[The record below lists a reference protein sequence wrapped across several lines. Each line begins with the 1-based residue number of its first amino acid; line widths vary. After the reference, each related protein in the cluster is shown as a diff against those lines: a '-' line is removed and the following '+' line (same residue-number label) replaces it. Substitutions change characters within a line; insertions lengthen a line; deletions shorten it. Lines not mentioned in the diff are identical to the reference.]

1 MSQINY
7 SDYFIFSHI
16 SGNTTLDKTKIDK
29 KAIKVLPSGMTED
42 ELIDIIQT
50 SKDYSF
56 ILVRND
62 LKRFFKKNV

>member
-16 SGNTTLDKTKIDK
+16 SGNTTKDKNKKDK

-62 LKRFFKKNV
+62 LKRFLQKNV